1 MLEKQ
6 NIQQKSAFLWEIPA
20 TFRDDMRVP
29 AHVYATEKMLNAILN
44 DDSLNQ
50 LVNVA
55 TLPGIIKA
63 AIAMPDAH
71 QGYGFPIGGVA
82 ATEYPDGVI
91 SPGGIGYDIN
101 CGVRL
106 LSTDVMYDD
115 VKHRIGELSRRL
127 FKRIPAGAG
136 KSGPL
141 NLSHDK
147 LDVVLEKGAKW
158 AVDKGYG
165 KPADLEHSEAN
176 GQMDFAGPDFVSRN
190 AKQRGKN
197 QLGTLGGGNHF
208 LEIDRVSEIYDEKAA
223 KAMNLQKGQL
233 VFFIHTG
240 SRGLGHQ
247 IATDYVK
254 TFQRKLGD
262 YGINLPD
269 RGLACAPMS
278 TDDGKNYYRA
288 MGAGANFA
296 FCNRQVITSEIRKA
310 WQNLLGSKA
319 GDVEVVYDI
328 AHNIAKIEEHEVN
341 GETKKLIVHRKGATR
356 AFGPGHSILPQKYR
370 SIGQPVF
377 IPGSM
382 GTSSYVLTGTSEG
395 MRTTFGSTCHGAGRS
410 MSRTSAKKQVNA
422 GELISRLN
430 NNDIH
435 IQAASKSGVA
445 EEAPLAY
452 KEVDIVVDT
461 VEQAGIA
468 EKTVKMKPVAVIKG

>member
-1 MLEKQ
+1 MIEKEQ
-6 NIQQKSAFLWEIPA
+6 LQQKSPFLWEIPA
-20 TFRDDMRVP
+20 SAREDMRVP
-29 AHVYATEKMLNAILN
+29 AHVYATEEILDAILE

-55 TLPGIIKA
+55 TLPGIRKA

-82 ATEYPDGVI
+82 ATEYPEGVI

-106 LSTDVMYDD
+106 LSTDVLYED
-115 VKHRIGELSRRL
+115 VKHRIEELSRRL
-127 FKRIPAGAG
+127 YKRIPAGAG

-141 NLSHDK
+141 NLSHNE
-147 LDVVLEKGAKW
+147 LDSVLEGGAQW
-158 AVDKGYG
+158 AVNAGHG
-165 KPADLEHSEAN
+165 KPEDIEHIEAN
-176 GQMDFAGPDFVSRN
+176 GRIEYAGSNYVSHN
-190 AKQRGKN
+190 AKQRGHD
-197 QLGTLGGGNHF
+197 QVGTLGGGNHF
-208 LEIDRVSEIYDEKAA
+208 LEIDRISEIYDEKAA
-223 KAMNLQKGQL
+223 EAMNLREGQL

-269 RGLACAPMS
+269 RGLACAPMN
-278 TDDGKNYYRA
+278 TGDGEQYYHA

-310 WQNLLGSKA
+310 WNKLLGSQA

-328 AHNIAKIEEHEVN
+328 AHNIAKMEEHEVD
-341 GETKKLIVHRKGATR
+341 GEIKQLIVHRKGATR
-356 AFGPGHSILPQKYR
+356 AFGPGHPALPDDYK

-382 GTSSYVLTGTSEG
+382 GTSSFVLTGTKEG
-395 MRTTFGSTCHGAGRS
+395 MKSTFGSTCHGAGRN
-410 MSRTSAKKQVNA
+410 MSRTSAKKQVDA
-422 GELISRLN
+422 GELISRLKKE
-430 NNDIH
+430 DIH
-435 IQAASKSGVA
+435 VQAASKSGVA

-452 KEVDIVVDT
+452 KEVGAVVDA
-461 VEQAGIA
+461 VEQAGLA
-468 EKTVKMKPVAVIKG
+468 KKAVKMRPVAVIKG